1 MLHRQEVR
9 ASQRRFLCHVRDLID
24 VIRINDNPF
33 EEGLRGLVPWAI
45 KSLNFPYKQH
55 SVYFIESTGKEQFK
69 TY

>member
-33 EEGLRGLVPWAI
+33 EEGLRGLVPLGD
-45 KSLNFPYKQH
+45 KVFEFP
-55 SVYFIESTGKEQFK
+55 V
-69 TY
+69 